1 MDILVEFTGE
11 VGARIIKDPRIIA
24 QKMNNDNVLL
34 NPDTK
39 HLQGISPSFWVR
51 NGSQVDAISREMAH
65 KMVFE
70 SEVETKELTPQKM
83 VTFEAKLK
91 EVKADIDAKRDEDMH
106 NLLRALKHQK
116 VELGVEIADL
126 RAELKPI
133 FEQAISDLKKR
144 QRKIELLS
152 FLYLIAMIL
161 IKFL

>member
-11 VGARIIKDPRIIA
+11 VGARIVKDPRIIA
-24 QKMNNDNVLL
+24 EKIGKDNVLL

-39 HLQGISPSFWVR
+39 HLQGISPSFWVK
-51 NGSQVDAISREMAH
+51 NGDLIEAISPESAH

-70 SEVETKELTPQKM
+70 GEIHSGDYSPGARLSVDAKMQKM
-83 VTFEAKLK
+83 RQE
-91 EVKADIDAKRDEDMH
+91 IDAKRDEDIH
-106 NLLRALKHQK
+106 NVLKTLKLHK
-116 VELGVEIADL
+116 SELEVEMKDLEARIDASIAPTL
-126 RAELKPI
+126 KELKT
-133 FEQAISDLKKR
+133 R